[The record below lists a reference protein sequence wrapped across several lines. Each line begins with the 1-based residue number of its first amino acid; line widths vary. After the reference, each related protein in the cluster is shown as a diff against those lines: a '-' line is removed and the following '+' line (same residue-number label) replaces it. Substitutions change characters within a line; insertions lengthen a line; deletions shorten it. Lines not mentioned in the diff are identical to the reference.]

1 MADGAD
7 VLMNGTPPGGSVVDS
22 LALHRWLRTR
32 LCADSLSIANVTSP
46 HSGGWSNETHVFD
59 ASWTRAGSIHS
70 RALVLR
76 LAPVGA
82 AMFREYDLARQV
94 RCLRHLRGRSV
105 CPVPAVLADD
115 LGGIVLGRPFYVM
128 DFVDGQIPADDRPTF
143 FEAGFL
149 AEAGVEDQRHFFES
163 CIDSI
168 ASIHDAPLD
177 DALVEQLTRNTRG
190 ETALAREVN
199 WLADLYEWGKGP
211 TEQRQ
216 LDRAFAWVLE
226 HLPNDAT
233 AMLLWGDARPAN
245 TVVRNFEIAGL
256 LDWEL
261 ATLGPPELDVFW
273 FLEMNRMRANGR
285 SLPGFLSDAATIARY
300 AARTGREIRDADFH
314 TVYAALKVAVLMLR
328 YLRVAVER
336 GQIAE
341 HHRVLSD
348 NTATRRLDE
357 LLA

>member
-1 MADGAD
+1 MSGAPSD
-7 VLMNGTPPGGSVVDS
+7 ESIVDS
-22 LALHRWLRTR
+22 LALHRWLRAR
-32 LCADSLSIANVTSP
+32 LCAESLSIANATSP
-46 HSGGWSNETHVFD
+46 QSGGWSNETHIFD
-59 ASWTRAGSIHS
+59 ASWTRAGSIQA
-70 RALVLR
+70 RGLVLR

-94 RCLRHLRGRSV
+94 HCLRHLRARSE
-105 CPVPAVLADD
+105 CPVPAVIADD
-115 LGGIVLGRPFYVM
+115 LDGTVLRRPFYVM
-128 DFVDGQIPADDRPTF
+128 DFVDGQVPADDRPTF

-149 AEAGVEDQRHFFES
+149 AEASVDAQRRYYDS

-168 ASIHDAPLD
+168 ASIHAAPVD
-177 DALVEQLTRNTRG
+177 EALVGQLTRNTRG
-190 ETALAREVN
+190 ATALAREVH
-199 WLADLYEWGKGP
+199 WLADLYAWGKGP
-211 TEQRQ
+211 ADQPV
-216 LDRAFAWVLE
+216 LDRAFAWVLG
-226 HLPNDAT
+226 HLPDDAT

-245 TVVRNFEIAGL
+245 TVVRDFEVVAL

-285 SLPGFLSDAATIARY
+285 SLPGFPSDAATIAGY
-300 AARTGREIRDADFH
+300 EARTGRAIRDADFH
-314 TVYAALKVAVLMLR
+314 KVYAALKVAVLMLR
-328 YLRVAVER
+328 YLRVAVDR

-341 HHRVLSD
+341 HHHVLTD